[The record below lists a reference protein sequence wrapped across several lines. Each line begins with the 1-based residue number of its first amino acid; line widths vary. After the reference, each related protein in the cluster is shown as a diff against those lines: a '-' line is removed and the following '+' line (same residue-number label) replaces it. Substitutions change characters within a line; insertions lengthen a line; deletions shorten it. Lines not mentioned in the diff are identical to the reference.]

1 MQDIRSE
8 VERIDQLKT
17 NLIIR
22 IKLVDSNGNNTSI
35 VSMTFY
41 QFLYN
46 SEDIVNLVLVLIFL
60 VLAFVVVV
68 AVASIYSIRK
78 KEKKRRELELIE
90 EEKAKSI

>member
-41 QFLYN
+41 QFIYN
-46 SEDIVNLVLVLIFL
+46 SEEIVNLVLSFVLI